1 MKQKIFVLN
10 GNATCGKD
18 TFAQMVGNYV
28 KTSHFSIV
36 DPIRKIMSNLP
47 KEVEIELGKKDER
60 LRLLTSDLKLALERF
75 SDYPYR
81 EVKNFIAGE
90 GKNKE
95 CIFIDMR
102 EKHNIEQLKKD
113 YDAKVIFIENNRAP
127 RITSNVAD
135 AHIFEN
141 PYDIK
146 IENNGTLEDLER
158 EAKYFVEKNVLI

>member
-1 MKQKIFVLN
+1 MKSKIFILN

-18 TFAQMVGNYV
+18 TFAQIVSNYV
-28 KTSHFSIV
+28 RTSHFSIV
-36 DPIRKIMSNLP
+36 DPIRKIMSILP
-47 KEVEIELGKKDER
+47 KDVEIDLANKDEK

-81 EVKNFIAGE
+81 KVKNFIEEE
-90 GKNKE
+90 GKTNE

-102 EKHNIEQLKKD
+102 EKHNIDRLKKE
-113 YDAKVIFIENNRAP
+113 YNAKVVFIENNRAP
-127 RITSNVAD
+127 KITSNIAD

-146 IENNGTLEDLER
+146 IENNGTLEDLKK
-158 EAKYFVEKNVLI
+158 EAKSFVEKNVLI